1 MLAYDR
7 LTPVFGYL
15 QTVGERQHAS
25 VNLRNMVPIEVYQ
38 SCSFPH
44 LILHYSSYFVTFD
57 LLPINEDSSKGFA
70 DCGTTLVML
79 RNCGDLA
86 LAKVL

>member
-25 VNLRNMVPIEVYQ
+25 VNVRNMVPIEVYQ
-38 SCSFPH
+38 SCSLPH
-44 LILHYSSYFVTFD
+44 LIFHYSSYFVTFD

-70 DCGTTLVML
+70 GCGTILVML

-86 LAKVL
+86 LARVL